1 MLTLDIAI
9 STHRPEGIARV
20 SRMVLPPIEG
30 VNYVVSWQE
39 HGNAPIP
46 AELQRSDVAI
56 YRFDQKGVS
65 LNRNNAFAHCKSD
78 VIVVSDDDLVLYA
91 DGLEKVRKYY
101 EDNPEADFVTFRA
114 EWGCQ
119 TKCYPECETRLA
131 LPLPKYYY
139 VSNIEITIRR
149 RTAGSLRFHPLFG
162 LGAQK
167 LQGGEDELLMLVA
180 IKRGYDCRFVP
191 IDICLHDHPSTG
203 TKSAFTR
210 GNLRAQ
216 GAVIALYWPKTAI
229 LRVPL
234 KAWRVARA
242 GRASLLKALVYIAS
256 GAIMGCAIY
265 FRTRQY
271 F

>member
-9 STHRPEGIARV
+9 STYRPEGIERV
-20 SRMVLPPIEG
+20 ALMVLPPIVG

-46 AELQRSDVAI
+46 QALQRSDVAI
-56 YRFDQKGVS
+56 YRFDHKGQS
-65 LNRNNAFAHCKSD
+65 FNRNNSLARCKGD
-78 VIVVSDDDLVLYA
+78 IIVVADDDLVLYA
-91 DGLEKVRKYY
+91 DKLEKVRKYY

-114 EWGCQ
+114 EWGNH
-119 TKCYPECETRLA
+119 TKLYPKYETRLT

-139 VSNIEITIRR
+139 VSCIEITLRR

-162 LGAQK
+162 LGSPK
-167 LQGGEDELLMLVA
+167 LQGGEDELLLLVA
-180 IKRGYDCRFVP
+180 IKRGLDCRFVP
-191 IDICLHDHPSTG
+191 IDICKHDHPSTG
-203 TKSAFTR
+203 IKGAYTP

-216 GAVIALYWPKTAI
+216 GAVITLYWPKTAV

-242 GRASLLKALVYIAS
+242 GKASLLMALAYTAS

-265 FRTRQY
+265 WRTRRY